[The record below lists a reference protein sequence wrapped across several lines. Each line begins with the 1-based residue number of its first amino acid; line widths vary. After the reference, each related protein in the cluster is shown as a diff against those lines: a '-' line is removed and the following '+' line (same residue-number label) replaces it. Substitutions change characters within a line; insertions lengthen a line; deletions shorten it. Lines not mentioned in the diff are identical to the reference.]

1 MDRKIRSKAG
11 QAIDALRKIIAEPMF
26 GQIKAIRGLDRFLL
40 WGTERSRS
48 AAAFLYL
55 SERTVFVPSAASCC
69 SIAKGIF
76 SYQQAEILE
85 RSQQHKIYHLGRYQ
99 P

>member
-40 WGTERSRS
+40 WGTERPRS
-48 AAAFLYL
+48 EAG
-55 SERTVFVPSAASCC
+55 ESC
-69 SIAKGIF
+69 
-76 SYQQAEILE
+76 
-85 RSQQHKIYHLGRYQ
+85 
-99 P
+99 

>member
-40 WGTERSRS
+40 WGTERSESPAAESRQLQPINYWRS
-48 AAAFLYL
+48 ACIWVV
-55 SERTVFVPSAASCC
+55 RPRWD
-69 SIAKGIF
+69 GI
-76 SYQQAEILE
+76 
-85 RSQQHKIYHLGRYQ
+85 
-99 P
+99 